1 MQLATICF
9 SLYFPPG
16 TNQSELTSCV
26 TQGTSNRR
34 MRLTSERSQAKMAAG
49 SDLLDDVFLNT
60 EVAEKVVSNL
70 VGAPESQLSTLGCVN
85 SPPKVQ
91 SAAHNE

>member
-1 MQLATICF
+1 MQLATICS

-16 TNQSELTSCV
+16 TNQSELTGCV
-26 TQGTSNRR
+26 TQGASNRR

-49 SDLLDDVFLNT
+49 SDLLDDVFPNT

-85 SPPKVQ
+85 SPTKVQ